1 MAVLNHL
8 VTALATILLITPSL
22 ASTSP
27 KDLAK
32 VAAQFKTAGIV
43 PDVLPRFNPSA
54 LAYLTFVYPNSTS
67 STITSPGLRIGRDDA
82 QLPPVLS
89 IQGLSDHKRYV
100 GVVVDPDAPSRA
112 DPTRRSIRHY
122 LAPDLSLGQSSVYV
136 GDAKVLVN
144 ATAAANDFRGPNPPA
159 GSGPHRYVF
168 LLYVQPAGFEYSF
181 LDLADR
187 AGFNLSGFAERT
199 GMGDPVAGTYFLTE
213 VV

>member
-67 STITSPGLRIGRDDA
+67 STITSPGLRIGRDGKYPTR
-82 QLPPVLS
+82 PPSSPSSANTRSRCTTSTRPLNPGFERPQALRRGRS
-89 IQGLSDHKRYV
+89 RPRCAKPGRPNTSLH
-100 GVVVDPDAPSRA
+100 PPLSRA
-112 DPTRRSIRHY
+112 RLKSRTV
-122 LAPDLSLGQSSVYV
+122 LGVC
-136 GDAKVLVN
+136 
-144 ATAAANDFRGPNPPA
+144 R
-159 GSGPHRYVF
+159 
-168 LLYVQPAGFEYSF
+168 
-181 LDLADR
+181 
-187 AGFNLSGFAERT
+187 
-199 GMGDPVAGTYFLTE
+199 
-213 VV
+213 